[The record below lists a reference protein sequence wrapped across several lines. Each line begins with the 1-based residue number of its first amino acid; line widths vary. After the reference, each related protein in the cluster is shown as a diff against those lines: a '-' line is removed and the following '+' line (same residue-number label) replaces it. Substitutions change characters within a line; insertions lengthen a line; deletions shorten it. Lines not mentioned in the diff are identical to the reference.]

1 MGHVRDLPDKKDT
14 LTATQKKLSY
24 VKLGIDV
31 EHDFK
36 PLYVIKSDKK
46 KVISELKKELDDDT
60 VVWIATDED
69 REGEAIGWHLVQA
82 LKLTNKPIKRIVF
95 HEITKT
101 AITNALEN
109 PREINKA
116 LVDAQ
121 QARRVLDRLVG
132 FELSPLLWKKVRY
145 GLSAG
150 RVQSVA
156 VRLVVERERL
166 IQNFDPEEFWKI
178 KAHFTDPTLEADL
191 VKIEGKKIDNK
202 QFKIEN
208 GEQATAI
215 VEALKKTTYRVSNI
229 EKKEVK
235 SHPAAPFITSTLQ
248 QEASGKLGFSVK
260 QTMMIAQQLYEGNFK
275 KIPQVDGGLI
285 TYMRTD
291 SVNLAD
297 VALQA
302 AREVVIEEYGPGFAL
317 DAPRKYK
324 TKSKGAQEA
333 HEAIRPTNLNVRPI
347 DVKAYL
353 DPKLYKLY
361 NIIWQRTIA
370 CQMKE
375 ALLENTVIEI
385 DAKTVNGEEKTYT
398 FGAEGK
404 VIKFPGYMKVYSEGT
419 DDPEG
424 ALASKECI
432 LPDVHKNQQL
442 HFKEL
447 TSEQCFTKPPARFTE
462 ASLVK
467 KLESEGIG
475 RPSTYAPTI
484 STIQSRGYIEKI
496 EKKLHATDLALV
508 VTDFLVKHFQ
518 DIMEYKFTAKVE
530 EDLDKIADGE
540 DQWVPMIK
548 KFYTEFHGEIEKK
561 ADEVKKGD
569 IEKERLLGEDP
580 ETGKKVLVL
589 RGRFGPFVQLGQFTA
604 EELKD
609 KELKPKRSSLLKNML
624 FETITLEEGLKLLA
638 LPRELGQT
646 EEGDE
651 VVVKR
656 GPYGAY
662 LKVGTVNV
670 SLPDEFDPYLVTLE
684 QVRQVIID
692 EKEKKKKQAEPLKEL
707 GKDPNSKSPILIKEG
722 KFGPYLTDGTTN
734 VSIKKNQDPQTITHD
749 EAVEL
754 LEKKRKAPKR
764 GWGRKS

>member
-424 ALASKECI
+424 ALACRECM
-432 LPDVHKNQQL
+432 LPAVHKNQQL
-442 HFKEL
+442 IF
-447 TSEQCFTKPPARFTE
+447 
-462 ASLVK
+462 
-467 KLESEGIG
+467 
-475 RPSTYAPTI
+475 
-484 STIQSRGYIEKI
+484 
-496 EKKLHATDLALV
+496 
-508 VTDFLVKHFQ
+508 FL
-518 DIMEYKFTAKVE
+518 
-530 EDLDKIADGE
+530 
-540 DQWVPMIK
+540 
-548 KFYTEFHGEIEKK
+548 
-561 ADEVKKGD
+561 
-569 IEKERLLGEDP
+569 
-580 ETGKKVLVL
+580 
-589 RGRFGPFVQLGQFTA
+589 
-604 EELKD
+604 
-609 KELKPKRSSLLKNML
+609 
-624 FETITLEEGLKLLA
+624 
-638 LPRELGQT
+638 
-646 EEGDE
+646 
-651 VVVKR
+651 
-656 GPYGAY
+656 
-662 LKVGTVNV
+662 
-670 SLPDEFDPYLVTLE
+670 
-684 QVRQVIID
+684 
-692 EKEKKKKQAEPLKEL
+692 
-707 GKDPNSKSPILIKEG
+707 PNHLNTQI
-722 KFGPYLTDGTTN
+722 
-734 VSIKKNQDPQTITHD
+734 
-749 EAVEL
+749 
-754 LEKKRKAPKR
+754 
-764 GWGRKS
+764 